1 MRPEII
7 AIGLLSL
14 LSLWGIVDSVRL
26 RVRNKK
32 LSTKLS
38 QIEGNENQAFVKF
51 LSDSR
56 EWAFE
61 YIENVQQT
69 LTKFNEVYSKELR
82 YVRTYGSVMLDKTLS
97 SIFAKI
103 DEAYKDVKKLLPED
117 ENKDKVK

>member
-56 EWAFE
+56 EWAFQ

>member
-32 LSTKLS
+32 LNNKLS

-56 EWAFE
+56 EWAFQ

-82 YVRTYGSVMLDKTLS
+82 YIRTYGSVMLDKTLS
-97 SIFAKI
+97 SIFEKI
-103 DEAYKDVKKLLPED
+103 DEAYKDVKKLLPEE
-117 ENKDKVK
+117 ENKDR